1 MKLTK
6 RKDGRYCT
14 SRTIDGERVFFYSI
28 EKTEKKATR
37 DIENQMLEYQGKIER
52 GKTFQEVADE
62 WEEVHYLKI
71 SPTTAY
77 RYQNYVKTI
86 CENIGKQGIK
96 EIKLNDLSNILN
108 SMSAHNFSTKTIKD
122 CASVMRLIFKF
133 AVVKGYID
141 YTVNPTLY
149 LTPPKGVPPV
159 TRQPLTKEEI
169 AAVIRHRDSE
179 IGKLM
184 FFCLYSGLRK
194 GEALA
199 LQWSD
204 IDFKKKLI
212 HVNKSM
218 YYIGRL
224 PQIKSTKT
232 KAGTRNVILL
242 DNLYAEMKKWKRESI
257 YIFSDNG
264 HTYTNGSIQKRIL
277 TFCKSD
283 PDLSKITLHRLRH
296 TFCTMLYEFGIDI
309 KDAQVIMGHADIIT
323 TQNIYTH
330 VRDSKLEQ
338 TALKIN
344 NQLNCS
350 TEYGIQI

>member
-14 SRTIDGERVFFYSI
+14 SRTIDGERVFFYSG
-28 EKTEKKATR
+28 ESTEKKAVR
-37 DIENQMLEYQGKIER
+37 DIEKQMLEYRGKIER

-62 WEEVHYLKI
+62 WEDAHYSKI
-71 SPTTAY
+71 SPTTAV
-77 RYQNYVKTI
+77 RYKEYVRTI
-86 CENIGKQGIK
+86 CADIGKQGIK
-96 EIKLNDLSNILN
+96 DITLNDLAQLLEY
-108 SMSAHNFSTKTIKD
+108 MSQRGLSTKTIKD

-141 YTVNPTLY
+141 YTANPTLF
-149 LTPPKGVPPV
+149 LTPPKGAPAV
-159 TRQPLTKEEI
+159 TRQPLTKKEI
-169 AAVIRHRDSE
+169 AAVIRHRDSD

-204 IDFKKKLI
+204 IDFKKKII
-212 HVNKSM
+212 HVNKSV
-218 YYIGRL
+218 YYVGRL

-242 DNLYAEMKKWKRESI
+242 DALCGEMKNWKRESI
-257 YIFSDNG
+257 YIFSNRG
-264 HTYTNGSIQKRIL
+264 ETYTNGGIQKKIL

-296 TFCTMLYEFGIDI
+296 TFCTMLYEFGVDI
-309 KDAQVIMGHADIIT
+309 KDAQTIMGHADIIT

-330 VRDSKLEQ
+330 VRDSKLER

-344 NQLNCS
+344 EQLS
-350 TEYGIQI
+350 MSAEYNVKS